1 MSSANKAIEMM
12 LSRKSKSASR
22 RDEIKVKYTD
32 VHNLIPS
39 KYNNYPIVDI
49 EKLACFIKLS
59 GDITPLTLRPLPDGK
74 FTILSGHRRTQAVLY
89 LLEQD
94 SNFSPMIPYI
104 ELRQNSEL
112 DYLDEDDRERLA
124 ICLPNEGQ
132 RRDLSP
138 AETAEILKSLRP
150 VIKKIYDHG
159 KENGTITTHF
169 RKFFADFLDMS
180 EAKIQRG
187 EAYSKL
193 SESLRAEVDA
203 GTIAPTVA
211 ALLAGSPPDEQD
223 IIIANIRSSGQ
234 EVTKQS
240 VNEFLHPQPQEAAEQ
255 TEISSAVADD
265 IAAAPEAVIMPE
277 SIREETEI
285 AEDTEAMNDI
295 PPAYE
300 ADEIDDDNT
309 NSIHEAADD
318 TGEVSMERYEAVPA
332 CNDNVLEKNLKTLKD
347 YYDMLNAINSR
358 DELLDY
364 IDMLRRELNVMED
377 TLIT

>member
-12 LSRKSKSASR
+12 LSRKSKNASR

-32 VHNLIPS
+32 VHNLVPS

-74 FTILSGHRRTQAVLY
+74 FTILSGHRRTKAVLY
-89 LLEQD
+89 LIEQD
-94 SNFSPMIPYI
+94 STFSPMIPYI
-104 ELRQNSEL
+104 EPRQNTEL
-112 DYLDEDDRERLA
+112 DYLDEDDKERLA

-193 SESLRAEVDA
+193 SEALKADVDA
-203 GTIAPTVA
+203 GIIAPTVA

-223 IIIANIRSSGQ
+223 SIIARIRSAGQ

-240 VNEFLHPQPQEAAEQ
+240 VNEFLHPQPLEAAEQ
-255 TEISSAVADD
+255 PAISSAADD
-265 IAAAPEAVIMPE
+265 IAAAPEAVFMPE

-300 ADEIDDDNT
+300 ANEIADDNT
-309 NSIHEAADD
+309 NSNHEDADD
-318 TGEVSMERYEAVPA
+318 AGEVSMERYEAVPA
-332 CNDNVLEKNLKTLKD
+332 CNDNVLEKNIKTLKD

>member
-12 LSRKSKSASR
+12 LSRKSKNASR

-104 ELRQNSEL
+104 EPRQNTEL

-223 IIIANIRSSGQ
+223 SIIANIRRSGQ

-255 TEISSAVADD
+255 LEISSINDD

-277 SIREETEI
+277 SLLEETE
-285 AEDTEAMNDI
+285 DTKVMNDI
-295 PPAYE
+295 PPVHE
-300 ADEIDDDNT
+300 ADEIDDNNND
-309 NSIHEAADD
+309 SLHESADD
-318 TGEVSMERYEAVPA
+318 AEDVSMELYEAVPA

-358 DELLDY
+358 DKLLDY

-377 TLIT
+377 MLII